1 MKTVNLGLIDYDKSY
16 EIQQST
22 FDDIISGKSGDILI
36 FVEHPPTI
44 TLGRNTKPGNV
55 LVSESALAGKSVKVY
70 TINRGGDVTIHCP
83 GQLVIY
89 PIVNLKNTKCDLH
102 WYLRVLEQVIIDL
115 LSEYGIT
122 AGRNKGYTGVWVG
135 NKKIASIGV
144 GVRNWVAFHGV
155 GFNINPDLKYFSL
168 INPCGMEAGVMTSM
182 AEILN
187 KPVDKQEI
195 CGKIERIFER
205 NYYNITTDKHSFS

>member
-1 MKTVNLGLIDYDKSY
+1 
-16 EIQQST
+16 
-22 FDDIISGKSGDILI
+22 
-36 FVEHPPTI
+36 
-44 TLGRNTKPGNV
+44 
-55 LVSESALAGKSVKVY
+55 
-70 TINRGGDVTIHCP
+70 
-83 GQLVIY
+83 
-89 PIVNLKNTKCDLH
+89 
-102 WYLRVLEQVIIDL
+102 LRVLEQVIIDL